1 MKIDYAYL
9 SHQPS
14 ASELASFKKDT
25 PKIAME
31 QAWVYP
37 VSGIAS
43 GLFAIVFTS
52 FIAVQFPSY
61 WFVTL
66 ALGVTIGGIVWNLTY
81 VYGKKQIIR
90 RYQLY
95 NFSRVNNFAY
105 IPKLASGSPWGKVP
119 QQPGMIFGIG
129 HSERIADQISHEQ
142 HFELANYYYVT
153 GSGKNQQSHDW
164 AYLKV
169 PLKRRLPHMV
179 LDAKKNNSKVFG
191 FSLSN
196 LPISFKKDQTLQLEG
211 DFNNY
216 FTLYAPKQYERDA
229 LYVFT
234 PDLMALLIDETHQ
247 YDVEIIDD
255 VLYVYSPQPLAIH
268 DPKVFEHLMKIVTTV
283 GNKMIN
289 ATDRYA
295 DERVANATEV
305 NIVSGEGARLKQG
318 FGWSIVVTVIF
329 IIIYA
334 ASIFL

>member
-1 MKIDYAYL
+1 MKIDYACL
-9 SHQPS
+9 SYQPS
-14 ASELASFKKDT
+14 SEELASFKKEV
-25 PKIAME
+25 PKVAME

-37 VSGIAS
+37 VSGIVS
-43 GLFAIVFTS
+43 GLFVTAVTS
-52 FIAVQFPSY
+52 FITIQYPEY
-61 WFVTL
+61 WFITL
-66 ALGVTIGGIVWNLTY
+66 ALSLAIGAIVWSLTY

-95 NFSRVNNFAY
+95 NFSRANHFEY
-105 IPKLASGSPWGKVP
+105 IPKLGSGSAWGRVP
-119 QQPGMIFGIG
+119 ELPGMIFGIG
-129 HSERIADQISHEQ
+129 HSERIADQISHKQ

-164 AYLKV
+164 AYLKI

-179 LDAKKNNSKVFG
+179 LDAQKNNSKVFG

-196 LPISFKKDQTLQLEG
+196 LPVSFKKDQTLQLEG

-255 VLYVYSPQPLAIH
+255 ALYVYSPQPFAVH
-268 DPKVFEHLMKIVTTV
+268 DPKVFEHLMKIVTIV
-283 GNKMIN
+283 GGKMIN
-289 ATDRYA
+289 ATDKYA
-295 DERVANATEV
+295 DERVVNADKANT
-305 NIVSGEGARLKQG
+305 VSSEGARLKHG
-318 FGWSIVVTVIF
+318 VGWGIILTVIF
-329 IIIYA
+329 VIMYVVT
-334 ASIFL
+334 IFL